1 MPTIEVPDEIVDE
14 KSGVHFMPV
23 KTTPKLPEQAPG
35 ERMWKWVAL
44 VLSTLLAAAGLFGGL
59 GRAFYVTRAEYTDR
73 VQEEAV
79 AREGMRSTL
88 ERLDKTL
95 HAQASAFHTLAGE
108 VQGVKIDLAVVTAK
122 KDR

>member
-1 MPTIEVPDEIVDE
+1 MATIDIPDEVVDE
-14 KSGVHFMPV
+14 KSGVHYMPV
-23 KTTPKLPEQAPG
+23 KTTPKQPEQAPG

-95 HAQASAFHTLAGE
+95 NAQAAAFHQLTGE
-108 VQGVKIDLAVVTAK
+108 VQGVKVDMAVLTAK